1 MRVER
6 VGSWRGRKR
15 DESRESGEV
24 GGEERGMR
32 VERVGSWR
40 GRKTDKS
47 RKSGKL
53 EGKKEG

>member
-1 MRVER
+1 ME
-6 VGSWRGRKR
+6 
-15 DESRESGEV
+15 EV

-40 GRKTDKS
+40 GRKRDES
-47 RKSGKL
+47 RRVGSL